1 MKTTDI
7 FPFKG
12 KYSAAVIANS
22 NIRKKHRKRLCTV
35 VRLSKKGDKYL
46 ICWDGS
52 KTLQYI
58 TKRFIRRVKNPITY
72 KADV

>member
-1 MKTTDI
+1 MKTPDA

-12 KYSAAVIANS
+12 RYSAAVIANS
-22 NIRKKHRKRLCTV
+22 KISKKHRKRLCTV

-46 ICWDGS
+46 ICWDGT
-52 KTLQYI
+52 KTMHYI
-58 TKRFIRRVKNPITY
+58 TKRFIRKVKSSITY